1 MALAWKAGWVNAL
14 AGSNP
19 ASSAVDCYL
28 SAAMTPLRDF
38 HDITERIE
46 APDMTDPALAKEAM
60 DPIEANDATENADAV
75 DPILP
80 IDRNDPTEPM
90 DKTEPLDPMHKKES
104 WERND
109 SLEVGIAPSWRKL
122 SRNSPRRTPGCL
134 LGRRTTW
141 RGT

>member
-80 IDRNDPTEPM
+80 IDRNDPIEPI
-90 DKTEPLDPMHKKES
+90 DKTEPFEPMHKKES
-104 WERND
+104 CERND
-109 SLEVGIAPSWRKL
+109 SLELTMWPSWRKPT
-122 SRNSPRRTPGCL
+122 RNSLWPSHGCL
-134 LGRRTTW
+134 QG
-141 RGT
+141 